1 MILEEKILIFGY
13 HTAQNYLTY
22 TSDCAPLQ
30 TGRYEIQNARLAKLE
45 FDNTVQI
52 HIARAHVKIPG
63 DQDLGRKDE

>member
-1 MILEEKILIFGY
+1 MIFGY

-30 TGRYEIQNARLAKLE
+30 TGRNEIQNARLAQVEL
-45 FDNTVQI
+45 DNTVQI

-63 DQDLGRKDE
+63 YQDLGKNTNDI